1 MLYGKI
7 VFHVSFLYIFSFPQI
22 YSMSSNLV
30 NVQVFTDFDGTL
42 SIEGKTSTGSQ
53 ATWTLN

>member
-7 VFHVSFLYIFSFPQI
+7 VFHVSLLDIFSFPQI
-22 YSMSSNLV
+22 YRMSSNLV

-42 SIEGKTSTGSQ
+42 SIEGKTSIESQ